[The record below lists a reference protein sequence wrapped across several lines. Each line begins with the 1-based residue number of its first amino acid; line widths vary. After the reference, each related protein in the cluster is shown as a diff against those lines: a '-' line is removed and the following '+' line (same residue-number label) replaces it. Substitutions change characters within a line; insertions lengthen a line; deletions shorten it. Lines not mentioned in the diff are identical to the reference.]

1 MHYVHS
7 NFRHN
12 SPYYSPLTPLARP
25 VVLVIL
31 YVFVL
36 LHIGSYVMCWFLLA
50 LMSCVGFYL
59 LFVLPLWWIGPN
71 MWTSERLD
79 YSSFEYNKN
88 DSREGCS
95 EVIIGDRHLRP
106 TFGRLDEDHELE
118 RLFSGFPGFHNS
130 KVLKE
135 LLRGLSDK
143 QKLRLLETVIRL
155 LDRTFSSNL

>member
-50 LMSCVGFYL
+50 LRVT
-59 LFVLPLWWIGPN
+59 VVVDW
-71 MWTSERLD
+71 SEYVD
-79 YSSFEYNKN
+79 
-88 DSREGCS
+88 
-95 EVIIGDRHLRP
+95 I
-106 TFGRLDEDHELE
+106 
-118 RLFSGFPGFHNS
+118 
-130 KVLKE
+130 
-135 LLRGLSDK
+135 
-143 QKLRLLETVIRL
+143 
-155 LDRTFSSNL
+155 